1 MLAISVSSTV
11 LPAFSTIIN
20 TKNTLQSIIHVP
32 VPFLVQNSH
41 LGVSNFYTKTPTRL
55 NVLLKTS
62 DYSSSST
69 NLAETEKERSI
80 PQVEQDEEEH
90 EITIQSPAAESQLA
104 KYFWHEIHGQNDWVD
119 LLNPMDRRLRSEL
132 MRYGEMAQACY
143 DAFDYNPFSKYCGTC
158 RYMRSEFFDSLGMS
172 QLGYDVSRYLFAA
185 SNINLPNFFRNSAS
199 PCKVLSKHA
208 NWIGYVAVSNDET
221 SRRIGR
227 RDITIAWRGTVTQLE
242 WIEDIKDFL
251 VPISSKIPCPDPTV
265 KVQTGFFDLYT
276 EKEEDSKYC
285 RLSAREQIL
294 SKVRRLLDKYA
305 DEEVSITIKGHSLG
319 AALAILSAYDI
330 VETSLKELAADRPV
344 VPVCV
349 FSFAGPRVGNV
360 MFRERLESTLG
371 LKVLRVVNV
380 HDMVPKVPGFFFNER
395 SPPMMMK
402 YAKWLPW
409 SYSHVGVELELDHI
423 NSPFLK
429 QAVHDDPI
437 RAHNLEGLLHL
448 LDGYHGKNHKFELA
462 SGRDIAL
469 VNKAS
474 DFLEDEYLV
483 PANWRQDENKGMV
496 RNKDGHWV
504 QLERRVYDLYCHGAP
519 DDDHVMHCLD
529 LASDDQ
535 YHGDAAAAA

>member
-69 NLAETEKERSI
+69 NRDPDRER
-80 PQVEQDEEEH
+80 
-90 EITIQSPAAESQLA
+90 EINTAT
-104 KYFWHEIHGQNDWVD
+104 KYFWREIHGQNDWVD

-132 MRYGEMAQACY
+132 IRYGEMAQACY

-185 SNINLPNFFRNSAS
+185 SKINLPNFFRNSAS
-199 PCKVLSKHA
+199 PYKVLSKHA

-227 RDITIAWRGTVTQLE
+227 RDITIAWRGTVTQPE

-251 VPISSKIPCPDPTV
+251 VPIYSKIPCPDPTV
-265 KVQTGFFDLYT
+265 KVQTGFLDLYT

-294 SKVRRLLDKYA
+294 SEVRRLLDKYA
-305 DEEVSITIKGHSLG
+305 DEEVSITITGHSLG
-319 AALAILSAYDI
+319 AALAILGA
-330 VETSLKELAADRPV
+330 PV

-380 HDMVPKVPGFFFNER
+380 HDVR

-409 SYSHVGVELELDHI
+409 SYSHVGVELELDHR

-437 RAHNLEGLLHL
+437 RAHNLEALLHL

-474 DFLEDEYLV
+474 DYLEDECLV
-483 PANWRQDENKGMV
+483 PPNWRQDENKGMV

-504 QLERRVYDLYCHGAP
+504 QPERRNIHNNFKI
-519 DDDHVMHCLD
+519 
-529 LASDDQ
+529 
-535 YHGDAAAAA
+535 